1 MANADTIHNLQA
13 CVHAASYRV
22 DFRLNLAQAYE
33 QCQFPDLAAGE
44 AYLMLLLIDEALDE
58 SSDCHEHAI
67 TATKRAILAINGDDN
82 LIEGFTSMSTS
93 RCDYATITEDAISR
107 KLDAWSL
114 NA

>member
-13 CVHAASYRV
+13 CVHAAPYRV

-58 SSDCHEHAI
+58 SSDCHEHAL
-67 TATKRAILAINGDDN
+67 TATKHAVLASNGDDN
-82 LIEGFTSMSTS
+82 FNEEFSSNSNS
-93 RCDYATITEDAISR
+93 RCDDATNTEDAISR
-107 KLDAWSL
+107 KLGAWSL